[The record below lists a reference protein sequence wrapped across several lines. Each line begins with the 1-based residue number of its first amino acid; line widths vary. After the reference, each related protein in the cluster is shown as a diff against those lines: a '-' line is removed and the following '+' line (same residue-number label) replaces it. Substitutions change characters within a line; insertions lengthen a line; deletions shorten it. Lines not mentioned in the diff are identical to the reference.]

1 MIGLS
6 AAAKVVSLGGSLK
19 AWAYVVAGAILL
31 GLAIFGA
38 GYGYGNGHGEAT
50 ATWEAAS
57 KAEKIAATVAADKLE
72 AQKALANANAKY
84 RQQESD
90 HEKEVA
96 QLRLDFAKDQAVQ
109 HATDTAAVAALLNGT
124 HRLRLQVAS
133 CQAGSA
139 QAQSA
144 PGGVDEAGTA
154 ELAPTTSAALYGIA
168 ADGDDAIRTLTKL
181 QEWAT
186 SAVKLCSGD
195 TK

>member
-6 AAAKVVSLGGSLK
+6 AATKVVSLGGSLK
-19 AWAYVVAGAILL
+19 AWAYVLAGAIVL
-31 GLAIFGA
+31 GLAVFGA

-50 ATWEAAS
+50 ATREAAA
-57 KAEKIAATVAADKLE
+57 KAEKIAATAAADKLA
-72 AQKALANANAKY
+72 AQKALADANAKY
-84 RQQESD
+84 RKLELD
-90 HEKEVA
+90 HEQTVA
-96 QLRLDFAKDQAVQ
+96 QLRLDFVKEQAAQ
-109 HATDTAAVAALLNGT
+109 HAVDTAAVSSLLAGT

-139 QAQSA
+139 QAQSSS
-144 PGGVDEAGTA
+144 GGMDGGASA
-154 ELAPTTSAALYGIA
+154 ELTPATSAALYGIA

-186 SAVKLCSGD
+186 SAVELCSGD